1 MAKEKQQSYAFKAEI
16 QQLLN
21 ILVHSLYTDKEI
33 FLRELVS
40 NAADALNRLQ
50 FEMLTNRDVLD
61 PDAELAIWVT
71 VDKDAKTIT
80 VSDTGIGMT
89 HDEIIENLG
98 TIAQSGAAV
107 FLKSV
112 QEAGAEEQP
121 PLEMI
126 GQFGVGF
133 YSAFM
138 VAQEVRVVS
147 RSYRPEAQACEW
159 VSDGS
164 ANFKVSPAEKA
175 NRGTEITV
183 KLKEDADEFADD
195 WRLERVVKKH
205 SDFVTFPIYVRDQ
218 VVNRQRALWRQSAQE
233 TTQEEYDEFYRHL
246 TYDFDKPLLTSH
258 LVTDAPVDIRSVLYV
273 PSKLERGVLNLRSD
287 YGLKLYAKGVMIQ
300 EHNKELLP
308 HHLRFLQGIV
318 ESEDLPLN
326 VSRETVQRNPAARR
340 IQKAL
345 VGKVL
350 KELETMGQEKPDD
363 YRHFWDEFGVFIKE
377 GITNDP
383 SSKDDLLPLLRFRS
397 SKTQEDELVSLIEY
411 KARMAED
418 QPNIYYLLSDS
429 AEAAS
434 GSPHLDYFRD
444 NDIEVLY
451 MLDPIDSFMLTMLH
465 QFDEIPLRDI
475 DDATLDLPRK
485 KKEGQEEAPTI
496 PEDAFKQLTERF
508 SQVLG
513 EKITQI
519 RESKV
524 LSASPCRLISP
535 DSLPGRQIQRVY
547 KWLDKEYKVP
557 SKVMELNRRHPLLRN
572 LARLVSQTPQD
583 PIIDSAIEQLYENQ
597 LIIEGI
603 HPNPAAMVSRIQ
615 KFIEAATAGEE
626 PPPA

>member
-603 HPNPAAMVSRIQ
+603 HPNPAAIVSRIQ